1 MAIQCIAF
9 DGFLIIELGMC
20 RFLMRY
26 MLIVCKVPLTPM
38 VVTMR
43 VLTFH
48 PRAMVAYPGSLIYM
62 LLFYLDG
69 EVRYGY

>member
-9 DGFLIIELGMC
+9 HGFLIIDVGMC
-20 RFLMRY
+20 RFFTRY
-26 MLIVCKVPLTPM
+26 MLIVCKVPLTPI

-48 PRAMVAYPGSLIYM
+48 PRAMVASTGVLSYLYAFV
-62 LLFYLDG
+62 LFG
-69 EVRYGY
+69 W